1 MSTVYGYCR
10 ISRKTQKIDRQIRNI
25 SDAYSG
31 QRIHFVTEAYTGTT
45 TDRPE
50 WQKLYRAVKDGDT
63 IVFDSVSRMSRNA
76 DEGFNAYEELFNK
89 GVNLVFLK
97 EPHISTETYKS
108 AMKNAIPMTGTNIDY
123 ILQGVNQY
131 LLELVKEQIKI
142 AFEQSQKEV
151 DDLHQRT
158 AEGIMTARL
167 NGKQI
172 GNKMGNHRETKK
184 GAQIKE
190 AIKKYSRDFGG
201 ALTDEDIMKLIGAS
215 RNTYYKYKREMKIA

>member
-1 MSTVYGYCR
+1 
-10 ISRKTQKIDRQIRNI
+10 
-25 SDAYSG
+25 
-31 QRIHFVTEAYTGTT
+31 
-45 TDRPE
+45 
-50 WQKLYRAVKDGDT
+50 
-63 IVFDSVSRMSRNA
+63 
-76 DEGFNAYEELFNK
+76 
-89 GVNLVFLK
+89 
-97 EPHISTETYKS
+97 
-108 AMKNAIPMTGTNIDY
+108 MKNAIPMTGTNIDY
-123 ILQGVNQY
+123 ILQGINQY

-172 GNKMGNHRETKK
+172 GNKMGSHRETKR
-184 GAQIKE
+184 GTQIKE

-201 ALTDEDIMKLIGAS
+201 TLIDEDVMKLIGAS

>member
-1 MSTVYGYCR
+1 MLFFKSSIKFWNRT
-10 ISRKTQKIDRQIRNI
+10 
-25 SDAYSG
+25 
-31 QRIHFVTEAYTGTT
+31 
-45 TDRPE
+45 
-50 WQKLYRAVKDGDT
+50 
-63 IVFDSVSRMSRNA
+63 
-76 DEGFNAYEELFNK
+76 YEELFSR

-97 EPHISTETYKS
+97 EPHIDTDTYKS

-123 ILQGVNQY
+123 ILQGINQY

-172 GNKMGNHRETKK
+172 GNKMGSHRETKK
-184 GAQIKE
+184 GAQIRE

-201 ALTDEDIMKLIGAS
+201 TLIDEDVMKLIGAS